1 MIVTK
6 LPGRRANHPRNQ
18 RRWPKVLVLGV
29 LLGLIVGGGTAWL
42 YPAPSVDMIK
52 IQSAQWYDSMR
63 ELVPSTEV
71 GTSAGGHEP
80 SVYAQ
85 APVQSPPEPH
95 TDSHNDDALVT
106 DDVAELVNVNAPLPD
121 ADKLAT
127 VLDDAIHDT
136 EYKNRMVVADVAT
149 GETLY
154 DNGGD
159 DPIVPASTLKLFTA
173 VSALDQLGADHRFTT
188 SAGYDPAQ
196 GVVLTGGGDGLLSA
210 GAGTGET
217 VGYAGLTDL
226 AQKTWD
232 EISNQ
237 LTADPQQT
245 IEVWADVSRYDQ
257 PWAHS
262 TWNDGL
268 MTAGWVSPIY
278 PLNTYGGF
286 YSDPSD
292 DNTAVEDGADYAGG
306 AFAQRLTDLAADDGL
321 DIEFRYTGQL
331 AQPND
336 VETAAEVRSAPLGQQ
351 LEFAMKQ
358 SNNMLLEMFGREAA
372 IAADNPP
379 NFAGSTETTM
389 DTLDGLGVST
399 ESLEFVDNSGLS
411 PNNHATLNSMMQLYE
426 VILAQEHLRPI
437 LHSLTTAGYD
447 GTMRHRMD
455 QAPYAGI
462 IRSKTGTLEVANS
475 NVGLTVTDNG
485 RTLWF
490 GVNTTGAGQDY
501 AGAREEQDSLIEA
514 LTDCNCSGK

>member
-1 MIVTK
+1 MITTK
-6 LPGRRANHPRNQ
+6 PSGRRADRTQNQ
-18 RRWPKVLVLGV
+18 RRWPKAWVLGI

-42 YPAPSVDMIK
+42 YPAPSVDIIK

-63 ELVPSTEV
+63 ELVLSTDN
-71 GTSAGGHEP
+71 GIGGEHEP
-80 SVYAQ
+80 NVYAQ
-85 APVQSPPEPH
+85 VPIQSPPEPH
-95 TDSHNDDALVT
+95 DNARNDDALVA
-106 DDVAELVNVNAPLPD
+106 DDVAELVNVNAALPD
-121 ADKLAT
+121 SDKLAT
-127 VLDDAIHDT
+127 VLDDAMDDT
-136 EYKNRMVVADVAT
+136 KYDNRMVVADTAT

-159 DPIVPASTLKLFTA
+159 DLIVPASTLKLFTA

-188 SAGYDPAQ
+188 SAGYDPAL
-196 GVVLTGGGDGLLSA
+196 GVVLTGGGDGLLST

-232 EISNQ
+232 EIANE
-237 LTADPQQT
+237 LTDDPQET
-245 IEVWADVSRYDQ
+245 IDVWADVSRYEQ
-257 PWAHS
+257 PWAHP
-262 TWNDGL
+262 TWNEGL

-286 YSDPSD
+286 YSDPSY

-306 AFAQRLTDLAADDGL
+306 AFAQRLTDLAASDGF
-321 DIEFRYTGQL
+321 DIEFHYSGQL
-331 AQPND
+331 TQPSE
-336 VETAAEVRSAPLGQQ
+336 VETAAKVRSAPLGQQ

-372 IAADNPP
+372 ITADNTPD
-379 NFAGSTETTM
+379 FEGSTQTTM

-399 ESLEFVDNSGLS
+399 ESLQFVDNSGLS

-437 LHSLTTAGYD
+437 LHSLTIAGYD

-455 QAPYAGI
+455 QAPYSGI
-462 IRSKTGTLEVANS
+462 VRSKTGTLEVANS
-475 NVGLTVTDNG
+475 NVGLTVTDEG

-490 GVNTTGAGQDY
+490 GINTTGSGQDY
-501 AGAREEQDSLIEA
+501 AGARGEQDRLIEA
-514 LTDCNCSGK
+514 LTDCNCTGK